1 LNYSQEEYL
10 LYQANLLQHVSDAII
25 ATDLSFKITSWN
37 QAAETIYGWR
47 AGEVLGQTIQQV
59 LQTEYAYARSEQVLQ
74 QFMDQGLWK
83 GEVIQKHKDGSNI
96 YALASVSLIKDK
108 AGQPIGA
115 VAVNR
120 DITKQ
125 KQAGEAL
132 QQSEARFT
140 KVFQSSPEA
149 IAITRQADGQ
159 ILEVN
164 ASWEALFGYRREE
177 AISQSASKLHL
188 YVEPLE
194 RQRLLD
200 QLQSQGN
207 VSNME
212 VRLRRKS
219 GEVRQI
225 LVSMESITL
234 DHEPCLLIFNRD
246 ITERKWAEEQF
257 RLVVEASPQ
266 GVILVNAEGLIK
278 LVNARTEAL
287 FGYTREELLGQ
298 SVEILVPS
306 QFRAHHDS
314 YRNTFFAAPTVRPMG
329 AGRDLFGT
337 RKDGR
342 LIPVEIGLTPLNTST
357 GPFVMASI
365 IDITERKQ
373 AEERLKET
381 LTELGRSNTELEQ
394 FAYVASHDLQE
405 PLRMVSSYTQLL
417 ARRYKG
423 KLDADADEFIAFAVD
438 GALRMKRLLNDLL
451 AYSRVS
457 TRGHPLRSISS
468 EAVLDQTLANLQVA
482 ITESQ
487 ATITHDPLPI
497 VLADQTQ
504 LLQLFQNLIANA
516 LKFRAEQP
524 PEVHIS
530 AEARGREWLFS
541 IRDNGIGI
549 DPQFADRIFV
559 IFQRLHNQADYPG
572 TGIGLAICK
581 RIVERHAG
589 RIWVESQPGQ
599 GATFYFTLPAVEAKV
614 VPE

>member
-1 LNYSQEEYL
+1 
-10 LYQANLLQHVSDAII
+10 
-25 ATDLSFKITSWN
+25 
-37 QAAETIYGWR
+37 
-47 AGEVLGQTIQQV
+47 
-59 LQTEYAYARSEQVLQ
+59 
-74 QFMDQGLWK
+74 
-83 GEVIQKHKDGSNI
+83 
-96 YALASVSLIKDK
+96 
-108 AGQPIGA
+108 
-115 VAVNR
+115 
-120 DITKQ
+120 
-125 KQAGEAL
+125 
-132 QQSEARFT
+132 
-140 KVFQSSPEA
+140 
-149 IAITRQADGQ
+149 
-159 ILEVN
+159 
-164 ASWEALFGYRREE
+164 
-177 AISQSASKLHL
+177 
-188 YVEPLE
+188 
-194 RQRLLD
+194 
-200 QLQSQGN
+200 
-207 VSNME
+207 
-212 VRLRRKS
+212 
-219 GEVRQI
+219 
-225 LVSMESITL
+225 
-234 DHEPCLLIFNRD
+234 
-246 ITERKWAEEQF
+246 
-257 RLVVEASPQ
+257 
-266 GVILVNAEGLIK
+266 
-278 LVNARTEAL
+278 
-287 FGYTREELLGQ
+287 
-298 SVEILVPS
+298 
-306 QFRAHHDS
+306 
-314 YRNTFFAAPTVRPMG
+314 
-329 AGRDLFGT
+329 
-337 RKDGR
+337 
-342 LIPVEIGLTPLNTST
+342 
-357 GPFVMASI
+357 
-365 IDITERKQ
+365 
-373 AEERLKET
+373 
-381 LTELGRSNTELEQ
+381 LEQ